1 VHCDECGYDYDAL
14 TRPEIAPALRTDTS
28 ALRRT
33 FERVPEGR
41 VRTRPAPDV
50 WSPLEYACHV
60 RDVLEVQRE
69 RLLLVRSEENPRFVP
84 MGREERVVDRRYNEQ
99 DTAVVAEE
107 LGAAAEALAATL
119 DASTLRAG
127 PAPACTTTPS
137 PPTARSS
144 GSPAT
149 RCTRSATTTG
159 TSAPRPLDHGA
170 GRISTK
176 PRHPAVAIRVFP
188 PRMRGKGALS
198 VVFHRLRE
206 RDGMARGGRRR
217 AQVQAEVHAALA
229 EFAAA
234 VEVRLHEEL
243 DRSWRTQV
251 ALSRPPHSAPT

>member
-1 VHCDECGYDYDAL
+1 MHCDECGYDYDAL

-99 DTAVVAEE
+99 DPAVVAEE

-119 DASTLRAG
+119 DALDPAG
-127 PAPACTTTPS
+127 WARTGVYNYPEPAD
-137 PPTARSS
+137 RSVEWI
-144 GSPAT
+144 
-149 RCTRSATTTG
+149 
-159 TSAPRPLDHGA
+159 
-170 GRISTK
+170 GRHTVHEI
-176 PRHPAVAIRVFP
+176 RHH
-188 PRMRGKGALS
+188 
-198 VVFHRLRE
+198 HRDL
-206 RDGMARGGRRR
+206 G
-217 AQVQAEVHAALA
+217 
-229 EFAAA
+229 AAA
-234 VEVRLHEEL
+234 
-243 DRSWRTQV
+243 T
-251 ALSRPPHSAPT
+251 